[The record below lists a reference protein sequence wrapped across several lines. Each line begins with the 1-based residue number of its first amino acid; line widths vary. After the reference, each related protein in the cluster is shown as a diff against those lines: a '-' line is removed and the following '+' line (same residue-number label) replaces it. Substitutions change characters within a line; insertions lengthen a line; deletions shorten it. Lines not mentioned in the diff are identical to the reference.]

1 MSKGHTAALR
11 GIGSGSDLRQNA
23 RGPVRQVRPLYT
35 PEEQRRRDETPWTL
49 VQGLLAPFQFLVFLV
64 SLVLVLRC
72 LFTGE
77 GAFAAD
83 LSVIAKTLTLY
94 TIMVTGSIWEKVV
107 FGKWLFAPAFFWE
120 DVVSMLVIALHT
132 AYLVMLL
139 GKLGTIEARLIIVLA
154 AYFTYVINAAQFV
167 LKLRAA
173 RLQAKATGQVGQA
186 LGITA

>member
-1 MSKGHTAALR
+1 MSEARTTALR
-11 GIGSGSDLRQNA
+11 GFGSGSDLRQNA
-23 RGPVRQVRPLYT
+23 RGPARQVRPLYT
-35 PEEQRRRDETPWTL
+35 PEEQQRRDNTVWTL

-64 SLVLVLRC
+64 SLALVVRC
-72 LFTGE
+72 LLTGE
-77 GAFAAD
+77 GVFAAD
-83 LSVIAKTLTLY
+83 ISVMAKTLTLY

-139 GKLGTIEARLIIVLA
+139 GQLGTLEERLVVALA
-154 AYFTYVINAAQFV
+154 AYLTYVVNAAQFL

-173 RLQAKATGQVGQA
+173 RLQKGNAA
-186 LGITA
+186 